1 MERIK
6 RNWHIYFILSACIVW
21 AVWVNGCVKQEFRT
35 NAYKTLAAGAAIYE
49 AGYPAFIE
57 LHQRGLVTDA
67 QKAAGKVFAIKYWAA
82 YHAASDALIAYDA
95 VDSAENKDRV
105 RVALDEA
112 VRCLSTLST
121 YIQPFLSK
129 GVQ

>member
-6 RNWHIYFILSACIVW
+6 RGWHIYLAISACVVW
-21 AVWVNGCVKQEFRT
+21 ALVANGCVKQEFRT

-49 AGYPAFIE
+49 SGYPAFLE
-57 LHQRGLVTDA
+57 FHQRGLVTDA
-67 QKAAGKVFAIKYWAA
+67 QKAAGKAIAIKYWGA
-82 YHAASDALIAYDA
+82 YHVASDALIAYDA

-112 VRCLSTLST
+112 VRCLSTLSA
-121 YIQPFLSK
+121 YVQPFLSK
-129 GVQ
+129 GVK

>member
-6 RNWHIYFILSACIVW
+6 QNWHIYFILAVCIMW
-21 AVWVNGCVKQEFRT
+21 ALWANGCVKQEFKT

-49 AGYPAFIE
+49 SGYPAFLE

-67 QKAAGKVFAIKYWAA
+67 QKAAGKAIAIKYWGA
-82 YHAASDALIAYDA
+82 YHVASDALIAYDA

-112 VRCLSTLST
+112 VRCLSTLSA
-121 YIQPFLSK
+121 YVQPFLSK
-129 GVQ
+129 GVK

>member
-6 RNWHIYFILSACIVW
+6 RNWHIYVAISTCIVW
-21 AVWVNGCVKQEFRT
+21 AIWANGCVKQEFKT

-49 AGYPAFIE
+49 SGYPAFLE
-57 LHQRGLVTDA
+57 LHRMGLVTDA
-67 QKAAGKVFAIKYWAA
+67 QKEAGKVFAIKYWAA

-112 VRCLSTLST
+112 VRCLSTLSA
-121 YIQPFLSK
+121 YVQPFLSK
-129 GVQ
+129 GVK